1 MIQPRPWDAS
11 ELDAGDVHRLAAP
24 DPDRLQAIRVP
35 APSGDLDDAAK
46 RLGVDV
52 ADLVTMRRKL
62 GIAPTH
68 RRPSRWTRL
77 FRKG

>member
-1 MIQPRPWDAS
+1 MTKPRPWDTS
-11 ELDAGDVHRLAAP
+11 GLDASNVRRLPAP

-35 APSGDLDDAAK
+35 PPSGDLDDAAK

-52 ADLVTMRRKL
+52 ADLVAMRRKL

-77 FRKG
+77 FRRD